1 MRRLLVPAGVI
12 GAALA
17 AACALSVTAQQ
28 PDVPPGTQRRSLP
41 EADRMG
47 PAPVSRLEM
56 FLVRP
61 GRVVVRD
68 TWRVGRIE
76 TRGADAGAQET
87 RGMLRVNAVI
97 AYAHE
102 RPEDTVTGLELVLQ
116 DEVQD
121 SVYLF
126 DTPQIADLMNA
137 IQTVT
142 DAAARLREPQQDVG
156 RRVIYNFEG
165 LEIGMRPRRSG
176 GYLAPIGPEGP
187 TVNLTFDDFTQFRR
201 LLEDVQ
207 TTLKREVSRRPAQ
220 QQQQPPPE
228 DPEQ

>member
-1 MRRLLVPAGVI
+1 MRRLLVPAGVV
-12 GAALA
+12 GAALLA
-17 AACALSVTAQQ
+17 AVSLSVRGQQ
-28 PDVPPGTQRRSLP
+28 PDVPPGTSRRAATSD
-41 EADRMG
+41 ADPRVG
-47 PAPVSRLEM
+47 PPASRLEM

-76 TRGADAGAQET
+76 TQGGDGAQEA

-97 AYAHE
+97 AYASD
-102 RPEDTVTGLELVLQ
+102 RPDDTVTGLELVLQ

-126 DTPQIADLMNA
+126 DTPQIADLMTA
-137 IQTVT
+137 IQTVS
-142 DAAARLREPQQDVG
+142 DAAAKLREPQQDVG
-156 RRVIYNFEG
+156 RRAVYNFEG

-176 GYLAPIGPEGP
+176 GYLAPIGPDGP
-187 TVNLTFDDFTQFRR
+187 TVNLTFDDFNQLRR

-207 TTLKREVSRRPAQ
+207 TTIRREAARRPAQ
-220 QQQQPPPE
+220 QQPPQ
-228 DPEQ
+228 DEQR